1 MRMRTTRN
9 TLQREIVHQTIL
21 SMQGHVTADM
31 VYERIHAAHP
41 SISRATV
48 YRNLRMLEAEG
59 RILRIEVPG
68 SADCF
73 EARVREHYHIRCAR
87 CGKLFDAKL
96 PYMPKLVEMEQ
107 AADSAFEICACK
119 LLFVGYCPDCRKER
133 AEEARENEQIQE
145 ENEEQ

>member
-1 MRMRTTRN
+1 MRKIRH
-9 TLQREIVHQTIL
+9 TLQREIVYQAIL
-21 SMQGHVTADM
+21 SMPGHVTADM
-31 VYERIHAAHP
+31 VYEEIHAAHP

-68 SADCF
+68 SADCV

-107 AADSAFEICACK
+107 AADSAFEICACN

>member
-1 MRMRTTRN
+1 MRTTRN

-107 AADSAFEICACK
+107 AADSAFEICACN

>member
-1 MRMRTTRN
+1 MRTTRN

-21 SMQGHVTADM
+21 SMQGHITADM

-107 AADSAFEICACK
+107 AADSAFEICACN
-119 LLFVGYCPDCRKER
+119 LLFVGYCPNCRKER

>member
-1 MRMRTTRN
+1 MRTTRN

-21 SMQGHVTADM
+21 SMQGHITADM

-107 AADSAFEICACK
+107 AADSAFEICACN
-119 LLFVGYCPDCRKER
+119 LLFVGYCPDCREKR
-133 AEEARENEQIQE
+133 TEEARENEQIQE

>member
-1 MRMRTTRN
+1 MRTKRN

-48 YRNLRMLEAEG
+48 YRNLGMLEAEG
-59 RILRIEVPG
+59 RIMRIDVPG
-68 SADCF
+68 GADCF
-73 EARVREHYHIRCAR
+73 EVHVREHYHIRCAR

-96 PYMPKLVEMEQ
+96 KYMPNLVELEQ
-107 AADSAFEICACK
+107 AADSEFEICACN
-119 LLFVGYCPDCRKER
+119 LLFVGYCPDCREKR
-133 AEEARENEQIQE
+133 AEEEKEDEQVQE

>member
-1 MRMRTTRN
+1 MRTTRN

-21 SMQGHVTADM
+21 SMQGHITADM

-96 PYMPKLVEMEQ
+96 RYMPNLVELEQ
-107 AADSAFEICACK
+107 AADSEFEICACN
-119 LLFVGYCPDCRKER
+119 LMFVGYCPDCRACR
-133 AEEARENEQIQE
+133 AEEEDEQAQE
-145 ENEEQ
+145 EDEEQ

>member
-1 MRMRTTRN
+1 MRTTRN
-9 TLQREIVHQTIL
+9 TLQREIVHQTIM

-59 RILRIEVPG
+59 KILRIEVPG

-87 CGKLFDAKL
+87 CGRLFDAKL
-96 PYMPKLVEMEQ
+96 PYLPKLVEMEQ
-107 AADSAFEICACK
+107 AADSEFEICACN
-119 LLFVGYCPDCRKER
+119 LLFVGYCPECRVQR
-133 AEEARENEQIQE
+133 EETVQEEDSE
-145 ENEEQ
+145 ENEDQ

>member
-107 AADSAFEICACK
+107 AADSAFEICACN

-133 AEEARENEQIQE
+133 AEEARENEQIKE

>member
-21 SMQGHVTADM
+21 SMQGHITADM

-107 AADSAFEICACK
+107 AADSAFEICACN

>member
-1 MRMRTTRN
+1 MRTTRN

-96 PYMPKLVEMEQ
+96 KYMPNLVELEQ
-107 AADSAFEICACK
+107 AADSEFEICACN
-119 LLFVGYCPDCRKER
+119 LLFVGFCPDCRAQR
-133 AEEARENEQIQE
+133 AEEPDEQDQE

>member
-31 VYERIHAAHP
+31 IYERIHAAHP

-107 AADSAFEICACK
+107 AADSAFEICACN

>member
-1 MRMRTTRN
+1 MRTTRN

-107 AADSAFEICACK
+107 AADSAFEICACN

-133 AEEARENEQIQE
+133 AEEAREKEQIQE

>member
-1 MRMRTTRN
+1 MRKIRH
-9 TLQREIVHQTIL
+9 TLQREIVYQAIL
-21 SMQGHVTADM
+21 SMPGHVTADM
-31 VYERIHAAHP
+31 VYEEIHAAHP

-59 RILRIEVPG
+59 RIMRIDVPG

-73 EARVREHYHIRCAR
+73 EAHTREHYHIRCAS

-96 PYMPKLVEMEQ
+96 KYMPNLVELEQ
-107 AADSAFEICACK
+107 AADSEFEICACN
-119 LLFVGYCPDCRKER
+119 LLFVGYCPDCRETR
-133 AEEARENEQIQE
+133 AEEEKEDESVQE

>member
-1 MRMRTTRN
+1 MRKIRH
-9 TLQREIVHQTIL
+9 TLQREIVYQAIL
-21 SMQGHVTADM
+21 SMPGHVTADM
-31 VYERIHAAHP
+31 VYEEIHAAHP

-107 AADSAFEICACK
+107 AADSAFEICACN

>member
-1 MRMRTTRN
+1 MRTTRN

-21 SMQGHVTADM
+21 SMQGHITADM

-107 AADSAFEICACK
+107 AADSSFEICACN
-119 LLFVGYCPDCRKER
+119 LLFVGYCPDCREKR
-133 AEEARENEQIQE
+133 TEEARENEQIQE

>member
-1 MRMRTTRN
+1 MRTTRN
-9 TLQREIVHQTIL
+9 TLQREIVHRAIL

-73 EARVREHYHIRCAR
+73 EARVQEHYHIRCAR

-107 AADSAFEICACK
+107 AADSAFEICACN

-133 AEEARENEQIQE
+133 A
-145 ENEEQ
+145 